1 MKRKQ
6 YNAPHISVVV
16 MEASKNL
23 CGPIVGSSTTTDDM
37 MLSGRQDQDNEYWEE
52 FFLEEALEDCKYCW
66 K

>member
-23 CGPIVGSSTTTDDM
+23 CNPIVGSSTTYDDM
-37 MLSGRQDQDNEYWEE
+37 MLSGRQNQWNEYWKE
-52 FFLEEALEDCKYCW
+52 FLEEDLEDCKYCW